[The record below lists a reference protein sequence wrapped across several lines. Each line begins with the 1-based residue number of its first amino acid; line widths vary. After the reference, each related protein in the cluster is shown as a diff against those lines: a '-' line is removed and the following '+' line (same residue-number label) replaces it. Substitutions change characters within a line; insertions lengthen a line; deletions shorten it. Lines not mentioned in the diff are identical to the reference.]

1 MGVSFHNPWVLI
13 LGAILTAA
21 VCLTA
26 FFLKRKSDRTARL
39 KAANTAR
46 LKNTAIYKRKL
57 LEAKI
62 FRLLS
67 YSGII
72 IALIGATILTARPY
86 KRDVIKD
93 TVNRRDIFLCID
105 ISSSNYAGVE
115 ELVGAFKETVSGLD
129 GDRIGI
135 SLFNTSSIQYVPM
148 TDDYD
153 FVLRRLE
160 ALETYLA
167 AQQEFMTTY
176 ASKYESVYDIPEA
189 ERPRYEELNRIL
201 ATFDSGVT
209 AGYELKGT
217 SAIGEGLASC
227 LFSFPELTQEE
238 RTRIIIFLT
247 DNQPEL
253 LDVPLVTLDEAAKM
267 CQFDKVIVFGI
278 DPAVGQDPAQYSA
291 NINEMKDAVELTGG
305 KFYGPDTTLTAADIL
320 ADIQSI
326 ENRITKTTTSTRD
339 TDTPTLWFVVL
350 TAGIVLIALTTLYF
364 VFRRGLKRGRPARLA
379 LAGIM
384 LAAMIAGAVY
394 IAVRPMYQDPSK
406 ITKTTNLDVAFVVDT
421 TISMWAEDH
430 GNVKRMDG
438 VRRDIQT
445 IMDALPGSCFSLIS
459 FDNGANI
466 LAPYTQDI
474 NVISDLVA
482 HLEMPSYTTSQGSSL
497 NTAYEALRIMLEASG
512 KKKGNR
518 KTVVFLFSDG
528 ETTDG
533 SSLMS
538 FKDLEK
544 LVGNGGVLGYGTQ
557 HGGRMYYPGRGYIQN
572 VSTGKDALS
581 KIDETTLRSIAND
594 LGITYINETNDQG
607 GSLIA
612 RLQSVRLMSRDAAFA
627 DGDRTGFEETYY
639 YSSAILAVVLLI
651 WLFLTIYRGGVA

>member
-13 LGAILTAA
+13 LGVLLTAG

-39 KAANTAR
+39 RAANTGR

-62 FRLLS
+62 FRILS

-72 IALIGATILTARPY
+72 VALIGATILTARPY
-86 KRDVIKD
+86 RRDVVKD

-105 ISSSNYAGVE
+105 LSSSNYAGVK
-115 ELVGAFKETVSGLD
+115 ELVQAFRDTVSGLD

-135 SLFNTSSIQYVPM
+135 SLFNTSSVQYVPM

-153 FVLRRLE
+153 FVQRRLDE
-160 ALETYLA
+160 LETYLA
-167 AQQEFMTTY
+167 AQEEFMTTY
-176 ASKYESVYDIPEA
+176 AANYESVYDIPAA
-189 ERPRYEELNRIL
+189 ERSRYEELNKIL
-201 ATFDSGVT
+201 ATFDAGIT

-227 LFSFPELTQEE
+227 LFSFPELTTEE

-253 LDVPLVTLDEAAKM
+253 LDAPLVTLDDAAKM

-278 DPAVGQDPAQYSA
+278 DPATGQDPTQFAA
-291 NINEMKDAVELTGG
+291 NISEMKGAVELTGG
-305 KFYGPDTTLTAADIL
+305 KFYGPDTTLTAEAIL
-320 ADIQSI
+320 ADIQAT
-326 ENRITKTTTSTRD
+326 ENKITKTTTSTRD
-339 TDTPTLWFVVL
+339 MDMPTPWFIVL
-350 TAGIVLIALTTLYF
+350 AVGIVLIILTTLFF

-379 LAGIM
+379 TAGVM

-394 IAVRPMYQDPSK
+394 IGIRPMYQDPSK
-406 ITKTTNLDVAFVVDT
+406 ITKTNNLDVAFVVDT

-430 GNVKRMDG
+430 GGQKRMDG

-445 IMDALPGSCFSLIS
+445 IMDQLPGSCFSLIS

-474 NVISDLVA
+474 NVISDLVN

-497 NTAYEALRIMLEASG
+497 NTSHEALRMMLESAG

-533 SSLMS
+533 SSLIS
-538 FKDLEK
+538 FNDLEK
-544 LVGNGGVLGYGTQ
+544 MISNGSVLGYGTSR
-557 HGGRMYYPGRGYIQN
+557 GGRMYYPGRGYIQN

-581 KIDETTLRSIAND
+581 KIDESTLRAIASD
-594 LGITYINETNDQG
+594 LGIPYINETRDQG

-612 RLQSVRLMSRDAAFA
+612 RLQSIRLMSRDAAFA
-627 DGDRTGFEETYY
+627 DGDREGFEETYF
-639 YSSAILAVVLLI
+639 YSSAILAVILLI